1 LLVKNRDI
9 AVVGLVM
16 EQKRWPLVLL
26 MKMYLSDKI
35 FDMQRV
41 DNNIYKYKNT
51 STDRNS
57 KAIFQHKRTDVYLA
71 ARTIPMKR

>member
-1 LLVKNRDI
+1 VKNRDI

-57 KAIFQHKRTDVYLA
+57 KAIFQPKRTDVYLA
-71 ARTIPMKR
+71 ARTIPMKP